1 MTDPRPDPGT
11 PELRAGPP
19 WIMQEMIAAEPGLV
33 APILGSRAS
42 ADAVAAEVR
51 AALAADGT
59 ITLVGC
65 GTSEHAAAAIG
76 ALLGGAV
83 ADDTGGRPDGARVV
97 VRQAFE
103 AVMDAIAPGVCIG
116 VSHEGETAATVA
128 ALAAARRDGRR
139 TVLITAVPSA
149 PASAE
154 ADVVFATPLVD
165 RSWCHTVGYL
175 SPILAGIAVTSA
187 MRPAA
192 TGHDARLAATLAGL
206 VEDDDATRRVSTAL
220 AGVERIVVAGS
231 GADLVAARELA
242 LKIEEGAHIAAT
254 ARDTETVLHGHL
266 AAFDA
271 STAIVAIVAD
281 PRGRDRRAAR
291 ARQVLRAAGHLGTIR
306 AAIVTP
312 DVSAA
317 WDDEL
322 TPAGRLV
329 LPAEEDASEAD
340 ALAAVVA
347 ATAVSLQRLTLAVVH
362 ARGTNPDLIRR
373 HETPYRDAASEA
385 SGPLPG

>member
-1 MTDPRPDPGT
+1 
-11 PELRAGPP
+11 
-19 WIMQEMIAAEPGLV
+19 V
-33 APILGSRAS
+33 
-42 ADAVAAEVR
+42 
-51 AALAADGT
+51 
-59 ITLVGC
+59 
-65 GTSEHAAAAIG
+65 
-76 ALLGGAV
+76 
-83 ADDTGGRPDGARVV
+83 
-97 VRQAFE
+97 
-103 AVMDAIAPGVCIG
+103 
-116 VSHEGETAATVA
+116 
-128 ALAAARRDGRR
+128 
-139 TVLITAVPSA
+139 
-149 PASAE
+149 
-154 ADVVFATPLVD
+154 
-165 RSWCHTVGYL
+165 
-175 SPILAGIAVTSA
+175 
-187 MRPAA
+187 RPAA
-192 TGHDARLAATLAGL
+192 NGHDARLAATLAGL